1 MITKLPDDRIRIEDM
16 IDMDIYNEIKKVYDI
31 MGNEPLHVIKQQV
44 RWSIGYNELKI
55 VRNSM
60 FGGSREDIEK
70 RDVKQIDI

>member
-1 MITKLPDDRIRIEDM
+1 
-16 IDMDIYNEIKKVYDI
+16 